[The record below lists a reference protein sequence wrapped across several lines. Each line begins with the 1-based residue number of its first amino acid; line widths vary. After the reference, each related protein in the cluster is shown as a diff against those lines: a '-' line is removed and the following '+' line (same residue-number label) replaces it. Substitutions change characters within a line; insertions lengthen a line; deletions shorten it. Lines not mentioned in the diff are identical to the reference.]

1 MQRSKQYFNKML
13 CDVFVI
19 IVRYSFIVYLI
30 MLEMIL
36 ISFKVTITSE
46 SKDLLHNEKL
56 LYCPLQIPTVID
68 ITYKISFFI
77 HNTMNNSIIFSIAN
91 CLLNISKTLKSCC
104 FIVFR
109 QSLQEKLTM
118 ELTLLQ
124 FVIRISVQIERIPFR
139 SGFNFAYVCAA
150 FFFIFI
156 PVHMQMI

>member
-1 MQRSKQYFNKML
+1 ML

-46 SKDLLHNEKL
+46 STDLLHNEKL

-77 HNTMNNSIIFSIAN
+77 HNTMNNNIIHF
-91 CLLNISKTLKSCC
+91 NIEH
-104 FIVFR
+104 F
-109 QSLQEKLTM
+109 
-118 ELTLLQ
+118 
-124 FVIRISVQIERIPFR
+124 
-139 SGFNFAYVCAA
+139 
-150 FFFIFI
+150 
-156 PVHMQMI
+156 